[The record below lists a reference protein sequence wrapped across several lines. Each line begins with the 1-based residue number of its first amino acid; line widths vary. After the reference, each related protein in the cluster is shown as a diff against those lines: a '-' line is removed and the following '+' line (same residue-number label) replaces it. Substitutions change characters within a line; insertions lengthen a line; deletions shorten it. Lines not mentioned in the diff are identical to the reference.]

1 MKRYAIVFIC
11 ILLITSL
18 AVTWCGY
25 AIRTQLLEPMGLER
39 KESTIALPFVL
50 MADEMLQFQIR
61 RGWETLSSPPIQ
73 IESTEPST
81 SELPLQTEPSVDET
95 APSESEPT
103 DTLPLE
109 TEPTETEP
117 PETEP
122 VYTPVDESWFD
133 DALFIGDSRTY
144 GLKAMG
150 RLGQADY
157 FCAGSLTVF
166 SAMTNSLSDRNFYT
180 TNLEGLLK
188 SKTYG
193 KIYIHLGLNELAGG
207 ADMVMEG
214 YLALVDMII
223 EYQPDAV
230 IIIQACMTMK
240 EWMGQKPEFA
250 IEKFRELNRQLE
262 ELAKSDPVRFRFCDT
277 NTWAAGEDGYIR
289 SEIACDGCHL
299 YGMYYTEWAQF
310 ILEDAGWYG
319 IP

>member
-1 MKRYAIVFIC
+1 MKRYAIIFLC

-18 AVTWCGY
+18 AVAWCGY
-25 AIRTQLLEPMGLER
+25 TIRTQLLEPIGLER
-39 KESTIALPFVL
+39 SERTMALPFVL
-50 MADEMLQFQIR
+50 LADEMLQFQIQ
-61 RGWETLSSPPIQ
+61 RGWETLSSPPA
-73 IESTEPST
+73 
-81 SELPLQTEPSVDET
+81 QTEPTDLSETTYPQQTDPGTDET
-95 APSESEPT
+95 ESSGTAPTDEPPSEP
-103 DTLPLE
+103 E
-109 TEPTETEP
+109 TTETEP
-117 PETEP
+117 AETEP
-122 VYTPVDESWFD
+122 VYTAVDESWFD

-166 SAMTNSLSDRNFYT
+166 SAMSNHLSDRNFYS

-193 KIYIHLGLNELAGG
+193 KVYIHLGLNELAGG
-207 ADMVMEG
+207 VDMVMEG
-214 YLALVDMII
+214 YQALVDMVI

-250 IEKFRELNRQLE
+250 IEKFRELNRRLE
-262 ELAKSDPVRFRFCDT
+262 ELAKSDPERFRFCDT
-277 NTWAAGEDGYIR
+277 NAWAAGEDGYIR

-299 YGMYYTEWAQF
+299 YGANYTEWAQF